1 MQKRITQLIGN
12 ISNENIIGDLLR
24 INDDLNNSFLRYERF
39 EKSISHTDNNNSS
52 YNNNNNHSKINKDMP
67 ATVKKP
73 EEKPLIE
80 FDDEDESLMNSKT
93 AAGPVQSKKKEMPD
107 DDESDINQVFSLDVI

>member
-24 INDDLNNSFLRYERF
+24 INDDLNNSFLRYDRF
-39 EKSISHTDNNNSS
+39 EKSFNHTDNTN
-52 YNNNNNHSKINKDMP
+52 KLNKDVP
-67 ATVKKP
+67 TNHHAIQKP

-80 FDDEDESLMNSKT
+80 FDEEDENLLNSKQ

-107 DDESDINQVFSLDVI
+107 DEEDSDINQV